1 MGIPAIG
8 GLNIS
13 TVGRMYTS
21 RNTGNGEKFT
31 LTESGR
37 KDAIKELEIKLSK
50 GEITENEYNQRKA
63 AINSAPRVVFVDNE
77 GISHKGEI
85 SASNA
90 EKGNIEDFDTK
101 QNEKQIKK
109 LQEQYATGQISPF
122 EYRANMYMMTNP
134 ISNENQTTGQR
145 LSILA

>member
-8 GLNIS
+8 GINVS
-13 TVGRMYTS
+13 TVGRIYTS

-37 KDAIKELEIKLSK
+37 KDAIKELDLKLSK
-50 GEITENEYNQRKA
+50 SEITEQEYNQRKA
-63 AINSAPRVVFVDNE
+63 SINSAPRVVFVDNE

-85 SASNA
+85 SAGNA
-90 EKGNIEDFDTK
+90 EKNSGENFEAKQTK
-101 QNEKQIKK
+101 EIRK
-109 LQEQYATGQISPF
+109 LQEQYAAGEISPF

-134 ISNENQTTGQR
+134 ITTETQTTGQR